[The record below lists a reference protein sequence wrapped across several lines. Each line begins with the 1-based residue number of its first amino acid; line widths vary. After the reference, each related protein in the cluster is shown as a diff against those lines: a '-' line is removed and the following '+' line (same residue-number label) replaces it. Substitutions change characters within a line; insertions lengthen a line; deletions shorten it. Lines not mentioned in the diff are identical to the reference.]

1 MSVRELYRTLCEL
14 IQFGKADS
22 RVVMRSNDS
31 CFEIDRVHT
40 DIYGDVFLMIL
51 DDTEPKFICDK
62 TSL

>member
-14 IQFGKADS
+14 IQFGKSDS

-40 DIYGDVFLMIL
+40 DIDGDVFLMIL
-51 DDTEPKFICDK
+51 DDAEPNFICDE